1 MVMPPTSSYSIGSTE
16 QSGCEWI
23 LKNTFVECAAAATEG
38 LVLRRVQSAPALT
51 DSQGPN
57 VEAAPICIDT
67 DDEEET
73 SMEVVWPCTP
83 DHVLGSH
90 CRRRGLVSGDAST
103 ACPTPTGS
111 TSSDEQTFPAFFP
124 MGAPTS
130 SWTGSEFGSEVWT
143 GSEASP
149 CSEPICGLY
158 ESMPYYPS
166 FQAFDGAAA
175 SMPYVITSTHQHPEQ
190 VPTGSACLSTTPVS
204 DTRPVAGKAESAD
217 EATTPRVEE
226 EDRSIFI
233 AQLQETLQCAEY
245 TWLFKFPPGVKV
257 LQWSYAEKREAR
269 LYFRAILHFLCNGV
283 AHHVSGDWSLSKK
296 DARQNA
302 AEVGLA
308 LIRGLQLEQDGSAA
322 VACTDLSNVQP
333 GHSTKAARA
342 AKGDCL
348 SRFDGYLASRP
359 AARGSTLQWCN
370 YRSESE
376 QWHAMLTMRM
386 LGVEHTFSGPALHS
400 REEAQLELAK
410 RVLWYLGAE
419 GFSGFYVPNRRAL
432 LSSRC
437 KVPMPPQEWK
447 AASPCVRED

>member
-1 MVMPPTSSYSIGSTE
+1 MVLPRTSSYSIGTTE
-16 QSGCEWI
+16 QTACQWT
-23 LKNTFVECAAAATEG
+23 LKNTFVECTAAASEG

-51 DSQGPN
+51 DSEGSMHGHGSLQ
-57 VEAAPICIDT
+57 APPIFIDT
-67 DDEEET
+67 DEEET
-73 SMEVVWPCTP
+73 AMEVAWPCTP
-83 DHVLGSH
+83 DHVLSSH
-90 CRRRGLVSGDAST
+90 CRRSSLVSRDAST

-111 TSSDEQTFPAFFP
+111 TGS

-130 SWTGSEFGSEVWT
+130 SWAGSEFGSEVWT
-143 GSEASP
+143 GNETGP
-149 CSEPICGLY
+149 CSEPLCGLH
-158 ESMPYYPS
+158 ERMPYYPS
-166 FQAFDGAAA
+166 CQALDGAVLP
-175 SMPYVITSTHQHPEQ
+175 MLYVIASTHQHPEQ
-190 VPTGSACLSTTPVS
+190 VPTGSACLATSPMSDARPVS
-204 DTRPVAGKAESAD
+204 VQSESAD
-217 EATTPRVEE
+217 EATSPSAEE
-226 EDRSIFI
+226 EGRSIFV

-245 TWLFKFPPGVKV
+245 TSLFKFPPGVKV

-308 LIRGLQLEQDGSAA
+308 LVRGLQLEKDGNAA
-322 VACTDLSNVQP
+322 VACTDLSYVQP

-342 AKGDCL
+342 AKGDSL
-348 SRFDGYLASRP
+348 SRFDGYLASSP
-359 AARGSTLQWCN
+359 AAQGSPLQWCS
-370 YRSESE
+370 YRSEFNR
-376 QWHAMLTMRM
+376 WHAMLTMSM